1 MCHFTATITNA
12 PKQTFGENGRIMARL
27 VNRPFHTW
35 LAIIAQMSF
44 NTIGQPSLGPMLLP
58 WLSTNPLIL

>member
-27 VNRPFHTW
+27 VIRPPHTPP
-35 LAIIAQMSF
+35 AIIAQMSL
-44 NTIGQPSLGPMLLP
+44 NTIGA
-58 WLSTNPLIL
+58 

>member
-27 VNRPFHTW
+27 VNGPPHT
-35 LAIIAQMSF
+35 LLTIIAQISF
-44 NTIGQPSLGPMLLP
+44 NTIGA
-58 WLSTNPLIL
+58 